1 VYEVPL
7 DPVTLTDAALDAVTV
22 SATDCPELML
32 VELAVIET
40 LGAPDPDP
48 PPPEPLTVIV
58 VCALALPLEFVAVA
72 VYVVVEV
79 GATVSVPPLYGRL

>member
-1 VYEVPL
+1 LV
-7 DPVTLTDAALDAVTV
+7 AVTV
-22 SATDCPELML
+22 SVSLCPAEMVL
-32 VELAVIET
+32 ELALMET
-40 LGAPDPDP
+40 VGAPDV

-79 GATVSVPPLYGRL
+79 GATLSVPPLYGSV

>member
-1 VYEVPL
+1 MPL
-7 DPVTLTDAALDAVTV
+7 DPVTLTDPALDAVTV

-32 VELAVIET
+32 VELAVIEI
-40 LGAPDPDP
+40 LGAPDPD

>member
-1 VYEVPL
+1 MAFEAFTVNESDVPGL
-7 DPVTLTDAALDAVTV
+7 I
-22 SATDCPELML
+22 ELFA
-32 VELAVIET
+32 AVIET
-40 LGAPDPDP
+40 AGAGV
-48 PPPEPLTVIV
+48 PEPTVIV